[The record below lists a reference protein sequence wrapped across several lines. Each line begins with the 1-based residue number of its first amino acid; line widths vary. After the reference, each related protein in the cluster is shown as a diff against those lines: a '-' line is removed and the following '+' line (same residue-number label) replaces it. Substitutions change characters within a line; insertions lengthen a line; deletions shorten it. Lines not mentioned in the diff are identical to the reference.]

1 MKLGGKLCSWLWK
14 GSEGGHW
21 EGPLANGTDVTLG
34 ETLFCAAPALCGE
47 GRCKVHSGSPV
58 AQCLK

>member
-1 MKLGGKLCSWLWK
+1 MR
-14 GSEGGHW
+14 GGHW
-21 EGPLANGTDVTLG
+21 EGPLANGTDITLG

-47 GRCKVHSGSPV
+47 GRCKVHSGSSV